1 MLSVSILLYHVYMLT
16 LKDLELEKITNAYK
30 RDTGDGSF
38 EIVLVTTMGN
48 IVLDQQDYL
57 TYKNRKL
64 LLELIETENTND

>member
-1 MLSVSILLYHVYMLT
+1 MNS
-16 LKDLELEKITNAYK
+16 KLEKITNAYK

-64 LLELIETENTND
+64 LLELIETEKE